1 MHPEGGRRRVHLVRN
16 GPRHAAAVAQLLV
29 SGIHDGTDF
38 LLAQVAV
45 SGLKQHRASH
55 VAGAHLEGVP
65 GTQTRR
71 RRGGGWVGGAA
82 DASKL
87 NVVVSG
93 TSAILFSFVPS
104 SSESRGGRD
113 QTFHTS
119 QDSF

>member
-1 MHPEGGRRRVHLVRN
+1 
-16 GPRHAAAVAQLLV
+16 
-29 SGIHDGTDF
+29 
-38 LLAQVAV
+38 V

-87 NVVVSG
+87 NVVVAAPLPFFYELQLRFA
-93 TSAILFSFVPS
+93 SAPPHG
-104 SSESRGGRD
+104 GGRD
-113 QTFHTS
+113 HS
-119 QDSF
+119 